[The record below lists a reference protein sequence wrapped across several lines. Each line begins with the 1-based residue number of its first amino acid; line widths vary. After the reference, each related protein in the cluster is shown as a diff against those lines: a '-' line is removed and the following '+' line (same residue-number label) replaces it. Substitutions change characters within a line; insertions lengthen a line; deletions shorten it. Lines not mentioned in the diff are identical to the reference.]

1 MSRVLVKLAHLFA
14 AVWWSWKARN
24 GERVAFRRAQ
34 MHRALALPAQCAQVR
49 SNEAWQRPGVVDVT
63 VIVTCFNYGAYVG
76 DAVRSVFTSDVRGLK
91 VELVVV
97 DDASSDDSPER
108 LKVLVQ
114 ESPLPMRIVRP
125 WWNVG
130 LSRARNLALH
140 HARGEFVFI
149 LDADNFVEHSAIRS
163 LCDLAR
169 ECSADAAYGP
179 LLRVDAS
186 GAGLGWLSDRAFD
199 PAFLRAH
206 GNYIDAMALFRSS
219 SLRQLGGY
227 DVRLLEV
234 IGGWEDYAVWLE
246 LAARGAVVA
255 FDPAVVGVYRVK
267 PGSMVGLIQPSE
279 IEQVR
284 LRFRAR
290 NLC

>member
-1 MSRVLVKLAHLFA
+1 
-14 AVWWSWKARN
+14 
-24 GERVAFRRAQ
+24 
-34 MHRALALPAQCAQVR
+34 MHRALALPGRCARVH
-49 SNEAWQRPGVVDVT
+49 SNEAWQGKRAVDVT
-63 VIVTCFNYGAYVG
+63 VIVTCFNYAAYVG
-76 DAVRSVFTSDVRGLK
+76 DAVRSVFASDLGGLV

-97 DDASSDDSPER
+97 DDASSDGSALL
-108 LKVLVQ
+108 LKALLE

-130 LSRARNLALH
+130 LSRARNLGLF

-149 LDADNFVEHSAIRS
+149 LDADNFIERSA
-163 LCDLAR
+163 LCRLCRLAR
-169 ECSADAAYGP
+169 ESRADAAFGP
-179 LLRVDAS
+179 LRQVDAS
-186 GAGLGWLSDRAFD
+186 DAELGWISDRAFD
-199 PAFLRAH
+199 PVFLRAH

-246 LAARGAVVA
+246 LAARAAVVA
-255 FDPAVVGVYRVK
+255 FDPVAVGVYRVK
-267 PGSMVGLIQPSE
+267 PDSMVRRIQASE
-279 IEQVR
+279 MEQAR

-290 NLC
+290 ELC